1 LEENK
6 MAYCRCRDDSD
17 VYVWCGWRY
26 EVNFCEGKDGITE
39 KLLEHNLHSTSFE
52 TPEETLD
59 YLLKIR
65 KLGFKV
71 PERSTERLKYEIGLP
86 NKYLELI
93 GAGE

>member
-1 LEENK
+1 
-6 MAYCRCRDDSD
+6 MAYCRCENDSD
-17 VYVWCGWRY
+17 VYVWAGRY
-26 EVNFCEGKDGITE
+26 FEVHFCEGVPGVTE
-39 KLLEHNLHSTSFE
+39 RMKGMNLHSTSFE
-52 TPEETLD
+52 TAEETLD

>member
-1 LEENK
+1 
-6 MAYCRCRDDSD
+6 MAYCRCENDSD
-17 VYVWCGWRY
+17 VYVWAGRVF
-26 EVNFCEGKDGITE
+26 EVHFCEGVEGVTKR
-39 KLLEHNLHSTSFE
+39 LLENNLHSTSFE
-52 TPEETLD
+52 TAEETLD